1 MRSISLAVLA
11 LAAAVPAVAQDHD
24 ADRIVAGGG
33 QLAPG
38 WMARTDRGQNFDN
51 IKFEESG
58 TGWNITVGPGV
69 ALYRESDVAMGE
81 YTISATIEQL
91 SSKGHGHGTGLI
103 FGGRD
108 LQAEGQVYSY
118 FLVRGD
124 GSYIIKTRTG
134 ATTAEIVGWSKHS
147 AINESE
153 LANMKNDVAVRVAG
167 AEVIFMV
174 NGTEVHRTPKADM
187 YTDGI
192 VGIRLNHNLD
202 MHIDNFKIEN

>member
-11 LAAAVPAVAQDHD
+11 LAVAVPAVAQD
-24 ADRIVAGGG
+24 ADRTVEGGG

-81 YTISATIEQL
+81 YTLSVTIEQL

-108 LQAEGQVYSY
+108 LQAEGQAYSY

-134 ATTAEIVGWSKHS
+134 ATTAEIVGWSKNS

-153 LANMKNDVAVRVAG
+153 LAHMKNDVSVRVAG
-167 AEVIFMV
+167 ADVIFMV
-174 NGTEVHRTPKADM
+174 NGTEVHRVPKADM

-202 MHIDNFKIEN
+202 MHIDNFKIEH

>member
-1 MRSISLAVLA
+1 MRSIPITLLALSLAVP
-11 LAAAVPAVAQDHD
+11 AAAQD
-24 ADRIVAGGG
+24 ADVSVAGGG
-33 QLAPG
+33 TLAPG
-38 WMARTDRGQNFDN
+38 WLARTDGGQSFDN
-51 IKFEESG
+51 VKFEESG

-69 ALYRESDVAMGE
+69 ALYRESDAATGD
-81 YTISATIEQL
+81 YTVSATIEQL

-134 ATTAEIVGWSKHS
+134 AGTAEIVGWSKNS

-153 LANMKNDVAVRVAG
+153 LANMTNDVAVQVAG
-167 AEVIFMV
+167 ANVIFSV
-174 NGTEVHRTPKADM
+174 NGTEVHRVPKADM

-192 VGIRLNHNLD
+192 AGLRLNHNLD

>member
-1 MRSISLAVLA
+1 MRSIPIVLVALSLAL
-11 LAAAVPAVAQDHD
+11 PAVAQD
-24 ADRIVAGGG
+24 ADRAVAGGG
-33 QLAPG
+33 RLAAG

-51 IKFEESG
+51 IRLVEKG
-58 TGWNITVGPGV
+58 PGWDITVGPGV
-69 ALYRESDVAMGE
+69 TLYREDDSATGS

-103 FGGRD
+103 FGGKD
-108 LQAEGQVYSY
+108 LQTADQVYSY

-134 ATTAEIVGWSKHS
+134 DDTAEVRGWTKNA

-153 LANMKNDVAVRVAG
+153 LANMTNEVAVRVANG
-167 AEVIFMV
+167 NVIFMV
-174 NGTEVHRTPKADM
+174 NGTEVDRVPAADL
-187 YTDGI
+187 YTEGI
-192 VGIRLNHNLD
+192 VGLRLNHNLD

>member
-1 MRSISLAVLA
+1 MRAISLAALA
-11 LAAAVPAVAQDHD
+11 LAVAMPAVAQD
-24 ADRIVAGGG
+24 ADRTVSGGG

-69 ALYRESDVAMGE
+69 ALYRESDVATGE

-134 ATTAEIVGWSKHS
+134 ATTAEIVGWSKNG

-153 LANMKNDVAVRVAG
+153 LAHMKNDVSVRVTG
-167 AEVIFMV
+167 ADVIFMV
-174 NGTEVHRTPKADM
+174 NGTEVHRVPKADM

-202 MHIDNFKIEN
+202 MHIDDFKIEN

>member
-1 MRSISLAVLA
+1 MRAIPLAVLA
-11 LAAAVPAVAQDHD
+11 LAAAVPAVAQD
-24 ADRIVAGGG
+24 ADRAVAGGG

-58 TGWNITVGPGV
+58 TGWDITVGPGV
-69 ALYRESDVAMGE
+69 ALYRESDAATGD

-108 LQAEGQVYSY
+108 LQSEGQVYSY

-134 ATTAEIVGWSKHS
+134 TTTAEIVGWSKNS

-153 LANMKNDVAVRVAG
+153 LANMSNDVAVRVAG
-167 AEVIFMV
+167 ADVIFLV
-174 NGTEVHRTPKADM
+174 NGTEGHRAAKADM

-192 VGIRLNHNLD
+192 VGLRLNHNLD
-202 MHIDNFKIEN
+202 MHIDDFKIEH

>member
-1 MRSISLAVLA
+1 MRSIPLA
-11 LAAAVPAVAQDHD
+11 LLALSIAVPATAQHD
-24 ADRIVAGGG
+24 ADRTVAGGG

-38 WMARTDRGQNFDN
+38 WLARTDRGAPFDN
-51 IKFEESG
+51 IKFEEKGSG
-58 TGWNITVGPGV
+58 WDISVGPAV
-69 ALYRESDVAMGE
+69 TLYRASDMAHGD
-81 YTISATIEQL
+81 YTVSATIEQL

-103 FGGRD
+103 FGGQD
-108 LQAEGQVYSY
+108 LQSAEQVYSY

-134 ATTAEIVGWSKHS
+134 DGTAEVAGWTKHA

-153 LANMKNDVAVRVAG
+153 LANMSNEVAVRVAG
-167 AEVIFMV
+167 NDVIFLVNGAEV
-174 NGTEVHRTPKADM
+174 NRAPKSDM

-202 MHIDNFKIEN
+202 MHIDNFEIRQ

>member
-1 MRSISLAVLA
+1 MRSIPLTLVALSLAL
-11 LAAAVPAVAQDHD
+11 PAVAQDT
-24 ADRIVAGGG
+24 DRAVAGGG
-33 QLAPG
+33 RLAAG

-51 IKFEESG
+51 IRLVEKG
-58 TGWNITVGPGV
+58 GGWDITVGPGV
-69 ALYRESDVAMGE
+69 TLYRENDMATGS

-103 FGGRD
+103 FGGKD
-108 LQAEGQVYSY
+108 MQADGQVYSY

-134 ATTAEIVGWSKHS
+134 SSTAGVRGWTKNA

-153 LANMKNDVAVRVAG
+153 LANVTNEVTVRVTSSD
-167 AEVIFMV
+167 VIFMV
-174 NGTEVHRTPKADM
+174 NGTEVDRVPVADL

-192 VGIRLNHNLD
+192 VGLRLNHNLD
-202 MHIDNFKIEN
+202 MHIDNFTIEK

>member
-1 MRSISLAVLA
+1 MRAISLAALA
-11 LAAAVPAVAQDHD
+11 LAVAVPALAQD
-24 ADRIVAGGG
+24 ADRTVSGGG

-58 TGWNITVGPGV
+58 TGWDITVGPGV

-134 ATTAEIVGWSKHS
+134 ATTAEIVGWSKNS

-153 LANMKNDVAVRVAG
+153 LAHMTNEVAVRVAG
-167 AEVIFMV
+167 ANVIFMV
-174 NGTEVHRTPKADM
+174 NGTEVHRVPKADM

-192 VGIRLNHNLD
+192 AGLRLNHNLD
-202 MHIDNFKIEN
+202 MHIDNFKIER

>member
-1 MRSISLAVLA
+1 MRSIPIVLVALSLAL
-11 LAAAVPAVAQDHD
+11 PAVAQD
-24 ADRIVAGGG
+24 ADRTVAGGG
-33 QLAPG
+33 RLAPG

-51 IKFEESG
+51 IRLVEKG
-58 TGWNITVGPGV
+58 TGWDITVGPGV
-69 ALYRESDVAMGE
+69 TLYRENDRATGS

-103 FGGRD
+103 FGGKD
-108 LQAEGQVYSY
+108 MQAADQVYSY

-134 ATTAEIVGWSKHS
+134 DETAEVRGWTKNA

-153 LANMKNDVAVRVAG
+153 LANMTNEVAVSVADG
-167 AEVIFMV
+167 DVIFMV
-174 NGTEVHRTPKADM
+174 NGTEVDRVPAADL

-192 VGIRLNHNLD
+192 VGLRLNHNLD
-202 MHIDNFKIEN
+202 MHIDHFKIEN

>member
-1 MRSISLAVLA
+1 MRSIPLTLVALSLSL
-11 LAAAVPAVAQDHD
+11 PAVAQDT
-24 ADRIVAGGG
+24 DRAVAGGG
-33 QLAPG
+33 RLAAG

-51 IKFEESG
+51 IRLVEKG
-58 TGWNITVGPGV
+58 TGWDVTVGPGV
-69 ALYRESDVAMGE
+69 TLYREDDSATGS

-103 FGGRD
+103 FGGKD
-108 LQAEGQVYSY
+108 LQTADQVYSY

-134 ATTAEIVGWSKHS
+134 DGTAEVRGWTKNA

-153 LANMKNDVAVRVAG
+153 LAHMTNEVAVRVTNG
-167 AEVIFMV
+167 NVIFMV
-174 NGTEVHRTPKADM
+174 NGTEIDRASAADL

-192 VGIRLNHNLD
+192 VGLRLNHNLD
-202 MHIDNFKIEN
+202 MHIDHFKIEN